1 MNRDLTKGNVTK
13 TMLIFA
19 APMILGNLLQQ
30 CYNIA
35 DSLIVGRFLGA
46 HALGAVGSAYTLMT
60 FLTSV
65 LIGLCM
71 GSGSLFSFYF
81 GKGDREGL
89 HNSAFASFRFIGS
102 ITIVMNIAVF
112 LGIDGILKLLKVPAS
127 VYAMMR
133 EYVFIIFM
141 GIVFVFLYN
150 YFAYLL
156 RAMGDS
162 VTPLLFLGAAA
173 LLNIGLDLLFIAK
186 FSRGIQG
193 AAVATV
199 IAQMFSGLGIGGYV
213 LLKEVFS
220 KEERKRVFLPERS
233 TGHSDDDCMD
243 GSVTSVGSIKDG
255 VLGSRNQN
263 RNFTG
268 EVIRFSMAACVQ
280 QSVMNFGILM
290 IQGLV
295 NSFGTAVMAAF
306 AAAVK
311 IDTLA
316 YMPAQE
322 FANAYSIFI
331 SQNYG
336 AGEQKR
342 IRKGT
347 KSAIIISV
355 LFCLFI
361 SCVVYIMSPQLMQLF
376 VKSTEEEII
385 RIGTGYLRIEG
396 AFYWG
401 IGLLFL
407 LYGYFR
413 GNGKPEVSVILTVI
427 SLGTRVALAYVLSPL
442 PQIGV
447 YGIWWAIPIGWILAD
462 IAGLLFI
469 NPLTST

>member
-1 MNRDLTKGNVTK
+1 MNKDLTKGNVTK

-46 HALGAVGSAYTLMT
+46 DALGAVGSAYTLMT

-81 GKGDREGL
+81 GKNDIDGL
-89 HNSAFASFRFIGS
+89 HNSIITSFRFIGS
-102 ITIVMNIAVF
+102 ITLIMNIAVF
-112 LGIDGILKLLKVPAS
+112 TGIDGILKLLKVPVS
-127 VYAMMR
+127 VYGMMR

-156 RAMGDS
+156 RAMGNS

-173 LLNIGLDLLFIAK
+173 LLNIVLDLVFITR
-186 FSRGIQG
+186 FSWGIKG
-193 AAVATV
+193 AAAATV
-199 IAQMFSGLGIGGYV
+199 IAQGVSGVGIGCYV
-213 LLKEVFS
+213 LLKETFNGGVS
-220 KEERKRVFLPERS
+220 HLGKGVSGERDK
-233 TGHSDDDCMD
+233 GN
-243 GSVTSVGSIKDG
+243 GNK
-255 VLGSRNQN
+255 N
-263 RNFTG
+263 RKTYIG

-331 SQNYG
+331 SQNHG
-336 AGEQKR
+336 AGEQNR

-347 KSAIIISV
+347 KSAIVVSV
-355 LFCLFI
+355 LFCLAV
-361 SCVVYIMSPQLMQLF
+361 SCIVYIMSPRFMQLF
-376 VKSTEEEII
+376 VKSTESEII
-385 RIGTGYLRIEG
+385 KIGTGYLRIEG
-396 AFYWG
+396 PFYWG
-401 IGLLFL
+401 IGILFL

-413 GNGKPEVSVILTVI
+413 GNGKPEISVVLTVV
-427 SLGTRVALAYVLSPL
+427 SLGTRVLLAYLLSPH
-442 PQIGV
+442 PAIGV

-462 IAGLLFI
+462 IAGVMMMYGALQRI
-469 NPLTST
+469 EKTK